1 MKLPIVC
8 LLSILAFV
16 TAQVEETFV
25 DYETRS
31 LADRVVTLSEL
42 QTHATYAN
50 GLWTALGGIVYDIT
64 NFVHLGGVNNILKA
78 GGIEADA
85 LYLKAYNKG
94 DHPFTMAAVI
104 TQPGIVRIGPLQK
117 TGVITAVPTRRPT
130 TRRPTTRR
138 PTTRRPTT
146 RRPTT
151 RKPTTRK
158 PTTRKP
164 TTRKPTTR
172 KPTTRKPTTRR
183 PTTAK
188 PV

>member
-16 TAQVEETFV
+16 TAQVEEAFV

-31 LADRVVTLSEL
+31 LVDRVVTLSEL
-42 QTHATYAN
+42 QTHATYAD

-64 NFVHLGGVNNILKA
+64 NFVHPGGEKNILKA

-85 LYLKAYNKG
+85 LYLEAYNNG
-94 DHPFTMAAVI
+94 YHPFTLAAVV
-104 TQPGIVRIGPLQK
+104 TQPGIVRIGPLQ
-117 TGVITAVPTRRPT
+117 RPT
-130 TRRPTTRR
+130 TKRPTTKR

-172 KPTTRKPTTRR
+172 R

-188 PV
+188 PI